1 MVCGYY
7 ARNDRHTERQTS
19 MALYEHPAQL
29 LQRLIRFNTTNP
41 PGNEGECIR
50 FIQQE
55 LRESGIET
63 KLVALDENRPNLIAR
78 IKGRGDAPPLLL
90 QGHVDVVT
98 TAHQDW
104 KYPPFEAVEA
114 DGFIWGRG
122 ALDMKSGVA
131 MMLAAFLRASVE
143 GASLPGDVILAV
155 LSDEEVGGTYGAR
168 YLVERHAHLF
178 DGVRYALGEFGGFT
192 MRIGEKKFYPIQV
205 LEKQC
210 ATLQVTLRGPGGHGS
225 LPMRGGAAAQL
236 AALLGTLDSQRL
248 PFHLTPVTE
257 QLIKGLAAGLPEPF
271 ARLLLQLL
279 DPARADGVLD
289 MLGNIGQ
296 ILDALLH
303 NTVNA
308 TMIHGG
314 DSFNVIPSQITVTLD
329 GRLLPGFTP
338 EQVLTELREL
348 VGEEP
353 ELAVTYYDPGQA
365 EADMSQYETLAQI
378 LREQDPDGIPVPYM
392 MPAVTDGRFFSRLGI
407 QTYGF
412 MPVQL
417 PEDFNFMETI
427 HAADE
432 RIPVAALRTG
442 TEAIYQ
448 ALLRLRLS

>member
-1 MVCGYY
+1 
-7 ARNDRHTERQTS
+7 

-29 LQRLIRFNTTNP
+29 LQHLIRFNTTNP

-50 FIQQE
+50 FLQREVQE
-55 LRESGIET
+55 AGVAAT
-63 KLVALDENRPNLIAR
+63 LVALDEDRPNLIAR
-78 IKGRGDAPPLLL
+78 IKGQGDAPPLLL

-104 KYPPFEAVEA
+104 RYPPFEAVEA

-122 ALDMKSGVA
+122 ALDMKGGVA
-131 MMLAAFLRASVE
+131 MMLAAFLRASIE

-155 LSDEEVGGTYGAR
+155 LSDEEVGGTCGAR
-168 YLVERHAHLF
+168 YLVEQQAHLF
-178 DGVRYALGEFGGFT
+178 EGVRYALGEFGGFPLRVGGKT
-192 MRIGEKKFYPIQV
+192 FYPIQV

-210 ATLQVTLRGPGGHGS
+210 ATIQVTLRGPGGHGS
-225 LPMRGGAAAQL
+225 LPMRGGTVARL
-236 AALLGTLDSQRL
+236 AALLGKLDSHRL

-257 QLIKGLAAGLPEPF
+257 QLIKGLATGVSEPL
-271 ARLLLQLL
+271 RGLLLQLL
-279 DPARADGVLD
+279 DPTQADGVLD
-289 MLGNIGQ
+289 KLGTIGQ
-296 ILDALLH
+296 TLDALLH

-338 EQVLTELREL
+338 DQAVTELREL
-348 VGEEP
+348 VGEGP
-353 ELAVTYYDPGQA
+353 ELAVTYYDPGRT
-365 EADMSQYETLAQI
+365 EADMSQYATLAQI
-378 LREQDPDGIPVPYM
+378 LREQDPGGIPVPYM
-392 MPAVTDGRFFSRLGI
+392 MPAVTDGRFFARLGI

-412 MPVQL
+412 LPVQL

-427 HAADE
+427 HAANE
-432 RIPVAALRTG
+432 RIPVAALQTG

-448 ALLRLRLS
+448 ALLRLGKT

>member
-1 MVCGYY
+1 V
-7 ARNDRHTERQTS
+7 AT
-19 MALYEHPAQL
+19 YEHPAQL
-29 LQRLIRFNTTNP
+29 LQRLMRFNTTNP

-55 LRESGIET
+55 LQAGGIEA

-78 IKGRGDAPPLLL
+78 IKGQGEAPPLLL

-98 TAHQDW
+98 TAHQEW
-104 KYPPFEAVEA
+104 RYPPFDAVEA
-114 DGFIWGRG
+114 EGFIWGRG

-143 GASLPGDVILAV
+143 EATLPGDVLLAV

-168 YLVERHAHLF
+168 YLVEQHAHLF
-178 DGVRYALGEFGGFT
+178 EGVRYALGEFGGFT
-192 MRIGEKKFYPIQV
+192 MRIGAKTFYPIQV

-210 ATLQVTLRGPGGHGS
+210 ATFQVTLRGPGGHGS

-236 AALLGTLDSQRL
+236 GALLGKLDSHRL

-257 QLIKGLAAGLPEPF
+257 QLITGLATGVPEPLGG
-271 ARLLLQLL
+271 LLRQLL
-279 DPARADGVLD
+279 DPAQADGVLEL
-289 MLGNIGQ
+289 LGKTGQ
-296 ILDALLH
+296 TLDALLH

-308 TMIHGG
+308 TMIQGG
-314 DSFNVIPSQITVTLD
+314 EQFNVIPSEIIVTLD

-338 EQVLTELREL
+338 DQALAELRVL

-417 PEDFNFMETI
+417 PEDFDFMSTI
-427 HAADE
+427 HAANE
-432 RIPVAALRTG
+432 RIPVAALQTG

-448 ALLRLRLS
+448 ALLRLGKA

>member
-1 MVCGYY
+1 
-7 ARNDRHTERQTS
+7 
-19 MALYEHPAQL
+19 MATYENPAQL
-29 LQRLIRFNTTNP
+29 LQHLIRFNTTNP
-41 PGNEGECIR
+41 PGNEGDCIR

-55 LRESGIET
+55 LQAVGIEA

-78 IKGRGDAPPLLL
+78 IKGQGDAPPLLL

-104 KYPPFEAVEA
+104 RYPPFEAVEA

-131 MMLAAFLRASVE
+131 MMLSAFLRASVE
-143 GASLPGDVILAV
+143 GTSLPGDVILAV

-168 YLVERHAHLF
+168 YLVEQYAHLF
-178 DGVRYALGEFGGFT
+178 EGVRYALGEFGGFT
-192 MRIGEKKFYPIQV
+192 MHIGGKTFYPIQV

-210 ATLQVTLRGPGGHGS
+210 ATVQATVRGPGGHGS
-225 LPMRGGAAAQL
+225 LPMRGGTAAQL
-236 AALLGTLDSQRL
+236 AMLLGKLDSHRL

-257 QLIKGLAAGLPEPF
+257 QLIKGLATGLSEPF
-271 ARLLLQLL
+271 GGLLLQLL
-279 DPARADGVLD
+279 DPAQADGVLD

-296 ILDALLH
+296 TLDALLH
-303 NTVNA
+303 NTVNV
-308 TMIHGG
+308 TMIQGG
-314 DSFNVIPSQITVTLD
+314 EQFNVIPSQITVTLD

-338 EQVLTELREL
+338 DQALTELREL
-348 VGEEP
+348 VGEGP

-365 EADMSQYETLAQI
+365 EADMSQYATLAQI
-378 LREQDPDGIPVPYM
+378 LREQNPDGIPVPYM
-392 MPAVTDGRFFSRLGI
+392 MPAVTDGRFFARLGI

-432 RIPVAALRTG
+432 RIPVEAMHSG
-442 TEAIYQ
+442 TEAVYK
-448 ALLRLRLS
+448 ALQRFGQR

>member
-1 MVCGYY
+1 M
-7 ARNDRHTERQTS
+7 
-19 MALYEHPAQL
+19 
-29 LQRLIRFNTTNP
+29 
-41 PGNEGECIR
+41 
-50 FIQQE
+50 
-55 LRESGIET
+55 
-63 KLVALDENRPNLIAR
+63 
-78 IKGRGDAPPLLL
+78 
-90 QGHVDVVT
+90 
-98 TAHQDW
+98 
-104 KYPPFEAVEA
+104 
-114 DGFIWGRG
+114 
-122 ALDMKSGVA
+122 
-131 MMLAAFLRASVE
+131 
-143 GASLPGDVILAV
+143 
-155 LSDEEVGGTYGAR
+155 
-168 YLVERHAHLF
+168 
-178 DGVRYALGEFGGFT
+178 
-192 MRIGEKKFYPIQV
+192 
-205 LEKQC
+205 
-210 ATLQVTLRGPGGHGS
+210 
-225 LPMRGGAAAQL
+225 
-236 AALLGTLDSQRL
+236 
-248 PFHLTPVTE
+248 TE

-296 ILDALLH
+296 TLDALLH